1 MAGPSQSN
9 HDSARVLSCKN
20 IPGLLVWPSR
30 VIIRQRKWDRI
41 LIKRLDLNCIQVC
54 AAGALLN
61 VLGPELCDE
70 DNPTPLGKK
79 RRAAFVKT
87 ITLTL
92 VASIIKQTVFS
103 KESRESIASTPTRS
117 GTPVIPKTSSPTH
130 PYLDPLSSYLP
141 TSRSRPASSLANSSF
156 TTARSSPVPKFAA
169 PADWNNMP
177 LTSPPSRRQSTNS
190 IINVHV
196 PAATRHYSLP
206 TMPSVDQSHKWWIC
220 SVNPEISWDHWRRV
234 ILLLQASS
242 LLALHVEVHQ
252 SPVPQFVAPADWN
265 NMGLSIPPSRR
276 QSTSSIIDVN
286 IPVATRHYSLPVMP
300 NVDQSHK
307 WWISKLNPAIWNQ
320 RMGQIILGSI
330 DSSCS
335 LLEARFGLE
344 YTRARFPGLLP
355 LQIGTWGQPLQ
366 PAVGN

>member
-1 MAGPSQSN
+1 M
-9 HDSARVLSCKN
+9 
-20 IPGLLVWPSR
+20 
-30 VIIRQRKWDRI
+30 
-41 LIKRLDLNCIQVC
+41 QVC

-141 TSRSRPASSLANSSF
+141 TSRLRSDSSANASL

-169 PADWNNMP
+169 PADWTNMT

-190 IINVHV
+190 IISAHV

-206 TMPSVDQSHKWWIC
+206 IMPSVDHSHKWWIF
-220 SVNPEISWDHWRRV
+220 SVNLELLWDNWGRAN
-234 ILLLQASS
+234 LFLQASS
-242 LLALHVEVHQ
+242 LLALLVEVHQ
-252 SPVPQFVAPADWN
+252 SPVPQFVVPADWN
-265 NMGLSIPPSRR
+265 HMVLTSRR
-276 QSTSSIIDVN
+276 QSTNSLIDVN
-286 IPVATRHYSLPVMP
+286 ILVATRQYSLPVMP
-300 NVDQSHK
+300 NVGQSHQ
-307 WWISKLNPAIWNQ
+307 WWICKLNPAIWDQ
-320 RMGQIILGSI
+320 WMGQIIVGSI
-330 DSSCS
+330 DSSCTPS
-335 LLEARFGLE
+335 WK
-344 YTRARFPGLLP
+344 PG
-355 LQIGTWGQPLQ
+355 
-366 PAVGN
+366 